1 MEFLQSNTKGESDRQ
16 LDGGGRKG
24 CFMFFVCDRFQ
35 LVDGGWVVGFQEVD
49 AWTEGGW
56 DRDRG
61 GWWSD
66 GGERPEL
73 GARSP
78 LSHFSHT
85 LFLRF

>member
-66 GGERPEL
+66 GEERPEL

>member
-56 DRDRG
+56 DRDG
-61 GWWSD
+61 GWVVVGWR
-66 GGERPEL
+66 GK
-73 GARSP
+73 ARVGCSLATEP
-78 LSHFSHT
+78 FLSHSFS
-85 LFLRF
+85 